1 MRQEL
6 VGIDEELKNTNSIEL
21 ATERYLTRMI
31 YEKLYPKQPTA
42 RDIELNMRLKTL
54 EWVTED
60 YLSIKV
66 KDNNALKE

>member
-1 MRQEL
+1 M
-6 VGIDEELKNTNSIEL
+6 VSIDEELKNTNSIEL

>member
-1 MRQEL
+1 M
-6 VGIDEELKNTNSIEL
+6 VSIDEELKNTNSIEL

-54 EWVTED
+54 EWVTEE